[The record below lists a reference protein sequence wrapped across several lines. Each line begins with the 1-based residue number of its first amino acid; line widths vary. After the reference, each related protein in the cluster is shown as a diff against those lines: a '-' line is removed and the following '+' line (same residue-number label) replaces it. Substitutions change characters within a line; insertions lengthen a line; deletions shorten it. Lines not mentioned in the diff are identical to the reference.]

1 MRTPRKGFWFAI
13 TVVVV
18 GMFGF
23 AGGPA
28 RAVDPVPEPYW
39 SCEASVARA
48 TVLNGQLIPTID
60 PLAAN
65 SHTEE
70 CAEDLV
76 GVPTVALPPPP
87 ALNPPITATA
97 AQASTKILCATDD
110 PDPAVTPANNDD
122 CDAGRRSFEQQVLSK
137 ADAGDIHIALPDPVN
152 PTIEIIAQAA
162 NTSARASC
170 GPGNVPTLT
179 SHSNVLNLVVKVGGV
194 VIPIQLPPP
203 DQEQVIDLGVA
214 KLTLN
219 ERIGT
224 EGAKADNSPSD
235 SLTRR

>member
-18 GMFGF
+18 GLFGF
-23 AGGPA
+23 SGPA
-28 RAVDPVPEPYW
+28 GADHIAGQEPYW

-48 TVLNGQLIPTID
+48 TVLDGQLIPTID

-87 ALNPPITATA
+87 ATNPPITATA
-97 AQASTKILCATDD
+97 AQASTEILCATDN

-137 ADAGDIHIALPDPVN
+137 ADAADIHI
-152 PTIEIIAQAA
+152 
-162 NTSARASC
+162 
-170 GPGNVPTLT
+170 
-179 SHSNVLNLVVKVGGV
+179 
-194 VIPIQLPPP
+194 
-203 DQEQVIDLGVA
+203 
-214 KLTLN
+214 
-219 ERIGT
+219 
-224 EGAKADNSPSD
+224 
-235 SLTRR
+235 